1 VTALLEVVDI
11 SKRFGGFQV
20 IEAFT
25 FHVAEGEALGIVG
38 PNGAGKTTLLNLV
51 AGDLRPDRGS
61 VHLAGV
67 DISRQSAHAR
77 CRRGIGR
84 TAQIPRPFEGLSVF
98 ENVLV
103 GSTFGAVGRLRG
115 TTEAVA
121 VEALRTTGMIDKANV
136 LAATLTLLDRKR
148 LELARALATQP
159 SVLLLDEIAGG
170 LTEAEV
176 LELVDT
182 IRGIRAT
189 GVSIVWIEHIVHAL
203 LRVVDRILAIDYGR
217 KLIEVQRTNTNAAFD
232 LAGELMSA
240 KSVSEAVELSAAH
253 ARKQFEAI
261 TVQTRELAA
270 LAQKVAAETSE
281 PIKESVAS
289 AFKKVA

>member
-1 VTALLEVVDI
+1 MTALLEVVDI

-20 IEAFT
+20 IESFT

-61 VHLAGV
+61 VRLGGV

-103 GSTFGAVGRLRG
+103 GSTFGALGRLRG
-115 TTEAVA
+115 TAEDAAVD
-121 VEALRTTGMIDKANV
+121 ALKTTGMLDQANV
-136 LAATLTLLDRKR
+136 IAGTLTLLDRKR

-203 LRVVDRILAIDYGR
+203 LARGRPDDGRRRRPQVDRGR
-217 KLIEVQRTNTNAAFD
+217 TADGDVL
-232 LAGELMSA
+232 
-240 KSVSEAVELSAAH
+240 
-253 ARKQFEAI
+253 
-261 TVQTRELAA
+261 
-270 LAQKVAAETSE
+270 
-281 PIKESVAS
+281 
-289 AFKKVA
+289 